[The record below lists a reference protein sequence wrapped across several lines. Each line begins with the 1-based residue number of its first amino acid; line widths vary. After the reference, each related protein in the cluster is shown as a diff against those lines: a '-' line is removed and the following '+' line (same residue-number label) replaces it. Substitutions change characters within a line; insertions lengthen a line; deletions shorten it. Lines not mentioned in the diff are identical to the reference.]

1 MKCRVHRADGLLV
14 TDFST
19 ETWVL
24 LMAIA
29 TMGVGAILN
38 LWATAART
46 AQHIHELKSRVLA
59 LRQRYEEDGD
69 EMHGDVLEV

>member
-1 MKCRVHRADGLLV
+1 
-14 TDFST
+14 
-19 ETWVL
+19 
-24 LMAIA
+24 MAIA